1 MLASFWGDK
10 NGIGFS
16 TLDEIKFLNYV
27 GYLWQRNGKRVKI
40 FIPQRTLCTDGR
52 HRCDKPV
59 NVLRRS
65 FHISL
70 KKITYFVAR
79 RRG

>member
-1 MLASFWGDK
+1 M
-10 NGIGFS
+10 
-16 TLDEIKFLNYV
+16 DEIKFLNYV
-27 GYLWQRNGKRVKI
+27 GHLLQRNGKRVKI

-70 KKITYFVAR
+70 KKLLILWRDEEGSEINEFCLKE
-79 RRG
+79 G

>member
-1 MLASFWGDK
+1 M
-10 NGIGFS
+10 
-16 TLDEIKFLNYV
+16 DEIKFLNYV
-27 GYLWQRNGKRVKI
+27 GHLLQRNGKRVKI
-40 FIPQRTLCTDGR
+40 FIAQRTLCTDGR

-70 KKITYFVAR
+70 KNYLICGETKRVAKSTSFV
-79 RRG
+79 